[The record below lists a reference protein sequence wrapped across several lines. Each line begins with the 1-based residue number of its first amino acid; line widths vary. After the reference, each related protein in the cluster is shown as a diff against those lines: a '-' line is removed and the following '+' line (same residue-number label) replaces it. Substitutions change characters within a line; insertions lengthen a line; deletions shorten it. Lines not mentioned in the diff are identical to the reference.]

1 MEALLADVST
11 VFTALLGMAADTVTF
26 IVDNPLVLL
35 PILIG
40 LAFTAVRLFK
50 AIR

>member
-1 MEALLADVST
+1 MESILSDVSQ
-11 VFTALLGMAADTVTF
+11 VFTALLGMATDTVDF

-40 LAFTAVRLFK
+40 LAFTGIRVFK